1 MEELWRWP
9 RPRPAPRGRV
19 PLQRS
24 SDSPSASRRFDLN
37 SVPQLRHA
45 TSSRRAEEEALSLR
59 CSFFLWQ
66 NFSSSRPSGGGSEL
80 SPEHSRG
87 RPAFPAAEKVP
98 HSQFSS
104 SHAVPGCYVCNFF
117 FVRNSIA
124 QLRHA
129 AEEALSLSLS
139 LFLSHYVTLC
149 CFFFVSLGYT
159 FDVSYVAQCNLHSKC
174 NKCYKCYTA
183 SVTSVTLQVYLLL
196 QV

>member
-1 MEELWRWP
+1 M
-9 RPRPAPRGRV
+9 
-19 PLQRS
+19 
-24 SDSPSASRRFDLN
+24 
-37 SVPQLRHA
+37 
-45 TSSRRAEEEALSLR
+45 
-59 CSFFLWQ
+59 
-66 NFSSSRPSGGGSEL
+66 
-80 SPEHSRG
+80 
-87 RPAFPAAEKVP
+87 
-98 HSQFSS
+98 
-104 SHAVPGCYVCNFF
+104 CNFF

-139 LFLSHYVTLC
+139 LSVFVSLC
-149 CFFFVSLGYT
+149 YTMLFFFVSLGYT